1 MYACLATIQCVQH
14 LDLTK
19 ACSMEHC
26 ERGKS
31 NQRGDWGW
39 PAEITLE
46 KRPTDCTGCPEE
58 DAHLGRFL
66 LHLFPSSHYC
76 IFHSLFSSP
85 SLSPSFLSF
94 NFFFSEIT
102 FTTRVGGC
110 YMLWPLQIN
119 FCARKFSQHFYAT
132 LIYLTELN
140 ETE

>member
-31 NQRGDWGW
+31 NQWGDWGW

-46 KRPTDCTGCPEE
+46 NDPQIAQDVLTRMLILE
-58 DAHLGRFL
+58 DSCCI
-66 LHLFPSSHYC
+66 SSHPATTASF
-76 IFHSLFSSP
+76 IPFFPLLLFSP
-85 SLSPSFLSF
+85 LFYLLI
-94 NFFFSEIT
+94 FFFSEIT

-119 FCARKFSQHFYAT
+119 FCARNLSQHFYTT